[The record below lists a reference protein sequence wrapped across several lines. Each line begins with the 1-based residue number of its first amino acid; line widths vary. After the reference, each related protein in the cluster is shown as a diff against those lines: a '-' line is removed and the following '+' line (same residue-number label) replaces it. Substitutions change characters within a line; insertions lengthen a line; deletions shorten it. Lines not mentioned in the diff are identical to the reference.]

1 MNYNDII
8 ARIQKGE
15 SADAIAKE
23 FTDNLNKAQ
32 AEIKKQEEAKK
43 TADAK
48 SKKLDEISIAVAHAL
63 NEYIKVAGIEGAEQ
77 VRGSDVR
84 EILDEFLPLFKSLK
98 NVEVKV
104 SNIDTPKA
112 LKSADKILSN
122 WLKELGW

>member
-15 SADAIAKE
+15 SAETIAKE

-43 TADAK
+43 AEDTK

-63 NEYIKVAGIEGAEQ
+63 NEYVKVAGIEIEEAIRGA
-77 VRGSDVR
+77 DVR
-84 EILDEFLPLFKSLK
+84 KILDECLPLFKSLK
-98 NVEVKV
+98 NIEVKV
-104 SNIDTPKA
+104 ATSKPDFKT
-112 LKSADKILSN
+112 ADKILSS
-122 WLKELGW
+122 WLRELGW